1 MDGVTRRR
9 EMVQKSEGGRL
20 PAGYTEVEY
29 LHNSASS
36 SSTQSYINM
45 VVTFNNPTEAA
56 FFVDFQEDTTSTLQ
70 YQYPIGTRQKNTG
83 NTNSIGYG
91 IRLND
96 DHKTMITYSGISAS
110 YTASETFARHKM
122 TATWRSN
129 RVTIQEE
136 GQTAVTASGTTR
148 AIGGYPIC
156 LFALKHAVNATGGTP
171 YGMKGNIFSAKAW
184 QDGTLIMDA
193 VPCKRDSDNKP
204 GFYDLVANEF
214 RAPYGNYITAGP
226 EV

>member
-1 MDGVTRRR
+1 MDGIVRRR
-9 EMVQKSEGGRL
+9 GMVQTTDGRRL
-20 PAGYTEVEY
+20 PSGYTEVEY
-29 LHNSASS
+29 LHNNPSAT
-36 SSTQSYINM
+36 STQSYVNM
-45 VVTFNNPTEAA
+45 VVTFNNPTLAT

-91 IRLND
+91 IRLSND
-96 DHKTMITYSGISAS
+96 HVTIATYSGQTAS
-110 YTASETFARHKM
+110 YVASTSFARHKM
-122 TATWRSN
+122 TSTWRSN
-129 RVTIQEE
+129 QVTIQEE

-171 YGMKGNIFSAKAW
+171 YGLKGNIYSAKAW

-193 VPCKRDSDNKP
+193 VPCKRDSDSKP